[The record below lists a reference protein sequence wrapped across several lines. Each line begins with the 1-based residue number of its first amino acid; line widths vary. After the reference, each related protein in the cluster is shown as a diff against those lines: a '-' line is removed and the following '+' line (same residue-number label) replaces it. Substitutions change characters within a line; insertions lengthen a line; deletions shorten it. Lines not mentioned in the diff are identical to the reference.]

1 MLQIPEIWALCE
13 CKSQSR
19 RNDDEANL
27 AQDDSSDDDA
37 MVLMVTTN
45 YKLSTS
51 EMWYLDS
58 GCSNHMTSHREWLVD
73 FDDSKKS
80 KVRFTDDRTIPAEGV
95 GNVLI
100 KKKDGN
106 VPSPQ
111 MSCMFLT

>member
-80 KVRFTDDRTIPAEGV
+80 KVRLLMIELSQLKV
-95 GNVLI
+95 WE
-100 KKKDGN
+100 
-106 VPSPQ
+106 
-111 MSCMFLT
+111 MF